1 MIECTVFD
9 LIIFIGFGPTV
20 ILICWMIWNE
30 EKVIEFENKFCRT
43 VKIIFNAVRDA
54 WRQSRHETALR
65 R

>member
-9 LIIFIGFGPTV
+9 LIIFIGFGPV
-20 ILICWMIWNE
+20 LILICWMIWHE